1 MINISTMEKT
11 ISSMQK
17 RYLRY
22 VKSGQSRKKREQDV
36 HLTPKDERILIESI
50 LISNLINQ
58 GVSSSRLQVRSYGA
72 SRPIQRC
79 PSIYN
84 RQQRLACEEVNRRV
98 EFFILKRTQKVVY

>member
-58 GVSSSRLQVRSYGA
+58 GV
-72 SRPIQRC
+72 
-79 PSIYN
+79 
-84 RQQRLACEEVNRRV
+84 RRI
-98 EFFILKRTQKVVY
+98 FTGI